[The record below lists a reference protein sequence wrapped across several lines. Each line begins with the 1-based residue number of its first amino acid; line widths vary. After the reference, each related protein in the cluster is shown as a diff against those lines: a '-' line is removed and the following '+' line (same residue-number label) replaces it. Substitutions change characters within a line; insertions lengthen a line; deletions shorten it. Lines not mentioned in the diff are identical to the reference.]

1 MAKLGSLITSFAL
14 TLIAA
19 VAPGIAY
26 GQAETLTVSVW
37 GGGYGEDWKKIVS
50 DQYSVET
57 GIKITVDLGPSTQ
70 RLTKLI
76 TTQGAGTDLFFITDH
91 QMAVAKLRGILQP
104 VDTRN
109 VPNMANLHDVARD
122 PLGDGVCPAVALL
135 GVGLAYNKNVYATPP
150 ASWKELARRDL
161 KVKPAFMDI
170 SFSVAPAVMV
180 HFAEMN
186 GGNINNMTPAFK
198 MVAAQKDSAAF
209 FKLFEVLDWINR
221 GEVSVAPMLNTF
233 VKKDPN
239 VPLSFTFPKDGILG
253 VVNMACI
260 PKASRNKA
268 AAEKFLNYYL
278 SAAVQT
284 RLAVAFGETPVVK
297 NASIPANIPFEL
309 IPPARLSELK
319 FYSPMVIARQRDA
332 WIERFQEEIVAK

>member
-233 VKKDPN
+233 V
-239 VPLSFTFPKDGILG
+239 
-253 VVNMACI
+253 